1 MSKSVNHAIQSKHCT
16 ILKSEF
22 ESNFVPLRK
31 FIPDL
36 EKNTM
41 KTNQELQTDVQNA
54 IKWEPLL
61 NAAEIGVTAKDGVV
75 SLTGVVDSYAKKLE
89 AENATKKVIGVKAL
103 VEKIEVKFPS
113 SWSKTDVEIANEV
126 LVALKA
132 NWSVPNDK
140 VTVKVEDGWVTL
152 GGELYWNYQK
162 NAAKNAINYLSG
174 VKGVSNNIKIKS
186 ESHDAI
192 EQKDVEDAIARSW
205 SIDDFDINVAVSGTT
220 VTLTGTV
227 NSWYQKDEAGRI
239 AWNTPGIWHVKN
251 ELAVDYEYA
260 FS

>member
-1 MSKSVNHAIQSKHCT
+1 
-16 ILKSEF
+16 
-22 ESNFVPLRK
+22 
-31 FIPDL
+31 
-36 EKNTM
+36 M

-75 SLTGVVDSYAKKLE
+75 SLTGVVDSYLKKLE
-89 AENATKKVIGVKAL
+89 AENAAKKVIGVKAL

-113 SWSKTDVEIANEV
+113 SWSKTNAEIAHEV
-126 LVALKA
+126 ITALEA
-132 NWSVPNDK
+132 NWSVPKDK

-152 GGELYWNYQK
+152 EGELPWNYQK
-162 NAAKNAINYLSG
+162 EAAKSAVHYLTG
-174 VKGVSNNIKIKS
+174 VKGVTNNIKIKS

-192 EQKDVEDAIARSW
+192 EKHDVENAIGRSW
-205 SIDDFDINVAVSGTT
+205 AVDDTDIQVAVSGTT

-227 NSWYQKDEAGRI
+227 DSWYQKEEAGRI

-251 ELAVDYEYA
+251 ELVVDYYYELV
-260 FS
+260 